1 MNAVWARYRRTFLL
15 TQVMVLV
22 VCIVAHHQHENL
34 QTVIAAVLFM
44 QIASFIGA
52 WSAERMR
59 KRTDAQRQLMPLK
72 RPRL

>member
-15 TQVMVLV
+15 TQVMVLIVCV
-22 VCIVAHHQHENL
+22 VAYYQHVNL

-44 QIASFIGA
+44 QIASFVGA

-59 KRTDAQRQLMPLK
+59 KRVESQRELMPLK
-72 RPRL
+72 KPRL